1 MKSRFSHTMKTIF
14 IRGLAAILPSALTIV
29 LVYWIFTG
37 LEQTFK
43 VPTQKIIGK
52 YYFPG
57 LGIIVALVVI
67 FFVGAIINNWI
78 IQKFYSLGGR
88 ILRKIPLI
96 KTVYNS
102 IYDVMQYFSKTGR
115 EKFGSVV
122 MIKYNGWD
130 ILGFITKNDFEDGS
144 YGDMKE
150 KVAVYIPF
158 SYQIGGFTYF
168 IPKKELILLDIPVEQ
183 AMRFII
189 TAGMI
194 QNHVEK
200 EEIK

>member
-1 MKSRFSHTMKTIF
+1 MKTIF

-158 SYQIGGFTYF
+158 SYQIGGFIYF